1 MFTRRNCV
9 FHVVAIFTLTFSTTT
24 VTQAQEPATAR
35 PFDSSAPQPTE
46 YTGTTITKRVDE
58 VNVVFTVTDSR
69 GRFISNLPQSSF
81 QVLDNH
87 HAPQTVDYFVQQT
100 GLPLRVALLIDLSGS
115 IRGRF
120 EFEQQAA
127 SVFLKKILRPGK
139 DEAFV
144 MGFDSHVHLIQDTTG
159 DVSKLS
165 SAIHHMN
172 SGGNTA
178 LYDAVIHAS
187 NKLRASN
194 GGGITRKAIILISD
208 GMDTAS
214 KSILNDA
221 VQAAERAETIVY
233 VLSTN
238 TLLESKHPEG
248 DEIMK
253 QIAEPTGGHILPAR
267 EKDELKHGFAE
278 IEKALRSQYAMGY
291 HPTDFRSDGS
301 FRSIEIIPDKLA
313 LRVQCRRGYFA
324 PRELVAHYFY

>member
-1 MFTRRNCV
+1 MFARRSCL
-9 FHVVAIFTLTFSTTT
+9 FPLLAIVTLTFSTRM
-24 VTQAQEPATAR
+24 VTHAQEPAAHT
-35 PFDSSAPQPTE
+35 FDASAPQPTE
-46 YTGTTITKRVDE
+46 YTGTTITKRVDA

-69 GRFISNLPQSSF
+69 GRFVSNLAQSSF

-87 HAPQTVDYFVQQT
+87 RAPQKVEYFQQQT
-100 GLPLRVALLIDLSGS
+100 NLPLRVALLIDLSDS

-120 EFEQQAA
+120 GFEQEAA
-127 SVFLKKILRPGK
+127 SAFLKKILRPGK

-144 MGFDSHVHLIQDTTG
+144 IGFDSHVHLIQDTTG

-165 SAIHHMN
+165 SAIHHIN

-178 LYDAVIHAS
+178 LYDAVIRAS

-194 GGGITRKAIILISD
+194 GGGIARKAIILISD
-208 GMDTAS
+208 GKDTAS

-238 TLLESKHPEG
+238 NLLESKHPEG
-248 DEIMK
+248 DAIME
-253 QIAEPTGGHILPAR
+253 QIAGPTGGHILPAR
-267 EKDELKHGFAE
+267 EKDELKHGFAQ

-291 HPTDFRSDGS
+291 HPADFRSDGS
-301 FRSIEIIPDKLA
+301 FRSIEIIPDQPA
-313 LRVQCRRGYFA
+313 LKVQCRRGYFA